1 MFIWL
6 AVLGA
11 VAALLVLALGLYFT
25 NQIMYIKKRTDQFI
39 IERETADGHYAE
51 EEFKALPKEEITL
64 TSAFGYDI
72 KGYYVHPHRTKNTV
86 IICHGVTMN
95 LLNSVK
101 YMNLFLEL
109 GWNAVIYD
117 HRRHGM
123 SGGKTTSYGYYEKED
138 LKTVVDWLRERNGE
152 QALIGI
158 HGESMGAV
166 TTLLYA
172 GMADARADFYVAD
185 CPFATFE
192 DQLLYRLKEDFRL
205 PGTFILPLAD
215 LFLKWRDGYRIGDVS
230 PLAVIDQVK
239 QPVLFIHSKDDD
251 YIPVQ
256 SSEMLYEKKT
266 GNKQLYIAKKGAH
279 AMSYTHNRDS
289 YKKAVQDFLR
299 DITANMHKKSEQ
311 A

>member
-6 AVLGA
+6 AALGA
-11 VAALLVLALGLYFT
+11 VLLFLAALGIFFT

-39 IERETADGHYAE
+39 IERETAEGHYAE
-51 EEFKALPKEEITL
+51 EAFQALPKEEITL
-64 TSAFGYDI
+64 SSPFGYEI
-72 KGYYVHPHRTKNTV
+72 KGYYVHPHKTKHTV

-138 LKTVVDWLRERNGE
+138 LKTVVNWLRKRNGDE
-152 QALIGI
+152 AVIGI

-172 GMADARADFYVAD
+172 GMTDDRADFYVAD

-192 DQLLYRLKEDFRL
+192 DQLIYRLKEDFRL
-205 PGTFILPLAD
+205 PGFILPLAD
-215 LFLKWRDGYRIGDVS
+215 VFLKFRDGYRIKDVS
-230 PLAVIDQVK
+230 PMAVIDRVEK
-239 QPVLFIHSKDDD
+239 PVLFIHSKDDD
-251 YIPVQ
+251 YIPAQ
-256 SSEMLYEKKT
+256 SSEMLYEKKR
-266 GNKQLYIAKKGAH
+266 GKKKLYIAEKGAH
-279 AMSYTHNRDS
+279 AMSYSQNRDD
-289 YKKAVQDFLR
+289 YKQAVREFLQEAAP
-299 DITANMHKKSEQ
+299 DAHKKGELG
-311 A
+311 